1 MLVAPKFVTPDQ
13 TSSLL
18 SRPVY
23 LPVCMTSY
31 LDV

>member
-18 SRPVY
+18 SRLVY
-23 LPVCMTSY
+23 LPVYMTAY